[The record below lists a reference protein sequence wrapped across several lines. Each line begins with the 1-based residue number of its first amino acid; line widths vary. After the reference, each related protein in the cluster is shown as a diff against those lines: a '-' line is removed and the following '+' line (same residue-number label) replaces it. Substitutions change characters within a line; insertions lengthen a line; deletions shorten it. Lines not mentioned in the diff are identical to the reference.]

1 LKYALHAK
9 VVWSAYPHAR
19 VRRIDTSRAEA
30 YPGVVRVI
38 ICNDVPINE
47 YGINIYDRPVL
58 VAEGDKV
65 RWVGDRGQTTST
77 RSPTY

>member
-1 LKYALHAK
+1 MLHAK

-30 YPGVVRVI
+30 VPGVVRI
-38 ICNDVPINE
+38 LTYQDVPVNE
-47 YGINIYDRPVL
+47 YGINIYDQPVL